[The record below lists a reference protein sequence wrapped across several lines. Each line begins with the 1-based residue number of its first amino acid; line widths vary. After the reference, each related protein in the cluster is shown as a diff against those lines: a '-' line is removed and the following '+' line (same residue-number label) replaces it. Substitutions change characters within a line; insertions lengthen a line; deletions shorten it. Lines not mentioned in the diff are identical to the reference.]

1 VEGATV
7 HAVAPSR
14 ARRRGTFS
22 AFRRPFLTD
31 PIFWIAAGIAVAIGV
46 VVSGAL
52 IAFGGRMPDSV
63 LSWGVAALF
72 FVIAGWLSFKLLAMG
87 LNTSRAIEEAEP
99 ANEARAQKLEGTGR
113 AAGATLGKGAAR
125 LVKGRS
131 KGTAKPAAQT
141 PPAAPTPSPTVATPP
156 PAPAPAPT
164 PTPAPRPAPA
174 AAPAPGPTADEKPDV
189 TVDKAARVL
198 GSMVGRRLADRKK
211 D

>member
-1 VEGATV
+1 
-7 HAVAPSR
+7 VAPSR

-31 PIFWIAAGIAVAIGV
+31 PIFWIAAGIAIVIGV

-63 LSWGVAALF
+63 LSWGVAVLF

-87 LNTSRAIEEAEP
+87 LNTSRALEEAEP
-99 ANEARAQKLEGTGR
+99 ANESRAQKLEGTGR

-131 KGTAKPAAQT
+131 KGTPKAPADPAPT
-141 PPAAPTPSPTVATPP
+141 AAPAPAPSPT
-156 PAPAPAPT
+156 PAPAPAP
-164 PTPAPRPAPA
+164 A
-174 AAPAPGPTADEKPDV
+174 AEEKPEV

-198 GSMVGRRLADRKK
+198 GSMVGKRLADRKK

>member
-1 VEGATV
+1 MEGATV

-22 AFRRPFLTD
+22 AFRRPFITD
-31 PIFWIAAGIAVAIGV
+31 PIFWIAAGMSIAIGV
-46 VVSGAL
+46 VVSAVL

-87 LNTSRAIEEAEP
+87 LNTSKAIEESEP

-113 AAGATLGKGAAR
+113 MAGATLGKGAAR

-131 KGTAKPAAQT
+131 KGSSKPAPDA
-141 PPAAPTPSPTVATPP
+141 PPAAAPAAPAPAPAAATPP
-156 PAPAPAPT
+156 PAPAPAPAPT
-164 PTPAPRPAPA
+164 AAPTPDA
-174 AAPAPGPTADEKPDV
+174 KPDV

-198 GSMVGRRLADRKK
+198 GSMVGKRLADRKK

>member
-31 PIFWIAAGIAVAIGV
+31 PIFWIAAGIAVLIGV
-46 VVSGAL
+46 AVSGAL

-87 LNTSRAIEEAEP
+87 LNTSRALEEAEP
-99 ANEARAQKLEGTGR
+99 ANETRAQKLEGTGR
-113 AAGATLGKGAAR
+113 VAGATLGKGAAR

-131 KGTAKPAAQT
+131 KGTPKAAPAA
-141 PPAAPTPSPTVATPP
+141 AAPAPAPASATSTPP
-156 PAPAPAPT
+156 PAPAPAP
-164 PTPAPRPAPA
+164 A
-174 AAPAPGPTADEKPDV
+174 AEEKPDV

-198 GSMVGRRLADRKK
+198 GSMVGKRLADRKK

>member
-1 VEGATV
+1 MEGATV

-31 PIFWIAAGIAVAIGV
+31 PIFWIAAGIAIVIGV

-63 LSWGVAALF
+63 LSWGVAVLF

-87 LNTSRAIEEAEP
+87 LNTSRALEEAEP
-99 ANEARAQKLEGTGR
+99 ANESRAQKLEGTGR

-131 KGTAKPAAQT
+131 KDTSKPAADAA
-141 PPAAPTPSPTVATPP
+141 PPATT
-156 PAPAPAPT
+156 PAPAPAPAPAASNPPPT
-164 PTPAPRPAPA
+164 PTPAPAPAPA
-174 AAPAPGPTADEKPDV
+174 AEEKPEV

-198 GSMVGRRLADRKK
+198 GSMVGKRLADRKK